1 MSKATEETPCLCG
14 KWRPIDKVCRNPG
27 CMRYNKLSRGMVE
40 RGVSPEAA
48 GVVPALLAVQGAMVL
63 ESAHG
68 PDTIILT
75 LAAPPT
81 RPLIPGGEVTAQIV
95 AAGGRGA
102 EWGRETLGLDPEVVK
117 RG

>member
-1 MSKATEETPCLCG
+1 MCG
-14 KWRPIDKVCRNPG
+14 FYRDQDKVCRNPG

-48 GVVPALLAVQGAMVL
+48 GVVPALLAVQGAVVL

-68 PDTIILT
+68 RDTIILT

-102 EWGRETLGLDPEVVK
+102 EWVRETLGLDPEVVK